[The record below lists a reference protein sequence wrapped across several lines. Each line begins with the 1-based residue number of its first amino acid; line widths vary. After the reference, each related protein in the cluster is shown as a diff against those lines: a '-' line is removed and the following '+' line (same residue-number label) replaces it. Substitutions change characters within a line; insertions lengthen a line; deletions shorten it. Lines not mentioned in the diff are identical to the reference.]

1 MFPRKFTTR
10 AGILPAIILLHP
22 LFLFG
27 QPEPQGML
35 IYQQPATSF
44 TEVFEF
50 RSFRQENVLYATVI
64 DAAGQRK
71 QLKAGGVLA
80 VLPYPPLS
88 LEADFESTAKPAIA
102 RIESLQQTYPAVR
115 SQLEK
120 ARGKWTR
127 ALNVFEQRTPA
138 SAAAS
143 VSTPLSVLS
152 LKRGV
157 FQNVKLTNA
166 TRESVTFHHASGVA
180 TIPLAELTS
189 AQIVD
194 LNRHSRSV
202 QLPLGISGAVARPLL
217 DSGSL
222 TARVEAKGRKIVNF
236 CAAKL
241 GIRPAVFTVWTFFV
255 ALPGAVL
262 LLLLAIILSARRPRT
277 GIKPAPGVRII

>member
-1 MFPRKFTTR
+1 
-10 AGILPAIILLHP
+10 
-22 LFLFG
+22 
-27 QPEPQGML
+27 ML

-50 RSFRQENVLYATVI
+50 RSFRQENALYAAMI

-88 LEADFESTAKPAIA
+88 LDADFGSSARPAIA

-120 ARGKWTR
+120 ARGKWAR
-127 ALNVFEQRTPA
+127 ALEVFEQRTPVSSA
-138 SAAAS
+138 SP

-152 LKRGV
+152 LKSGV
-157 FQNVKLTNA
+157 FQDVKLTKA
-166 TRESVTFHHASGVA
+166 THQSVTFHHASGVA
-180 TIPLAELTS
+180 TVPLAELTP

-194 LNRHSRSV
+194 LNRHSNSL
-202 QLPLGISGAVARPLL
+202 QLPLGISRAVARPQLEN
-217 DSGSL
+217 GSL
-222 TARVEAKGRKIVNF
+222 TARVEAKGRKIVRF

-241 GIRPAVFTVWTFFV
+241 GISPAVFSVWTFFV
-255 ALPGAVL
+255 VLPGAVL
-262 LLLLAIILSARRPRT
+262 MLVLAITLSARRSRT
-277 GIKPAPGVRII
+277 GIKPAPGVRTT